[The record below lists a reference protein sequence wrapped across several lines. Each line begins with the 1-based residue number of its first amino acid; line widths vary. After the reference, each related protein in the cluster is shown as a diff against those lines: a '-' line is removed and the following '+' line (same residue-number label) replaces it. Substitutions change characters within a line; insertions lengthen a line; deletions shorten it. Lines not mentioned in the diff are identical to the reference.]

1 MGKIRVYQFAKLLKM
16 TNEEAVEFLRGH
28 GVDVKSNLSTLDESL
43 VDKFRQAAAS
53 PVKGSPAAPKTEGA
67 PKAPRAPAVA
77 APAAKPSKPAAVPRS
92 VPAPKPPPAAKTKPS
107 EEKPAKAA
115 PSHAA
120 RQGSRPTAPAPL
132 GKSAAGTV
140 SRVSS
145 APPRPAS
152 SGVAAPTRQAQ
163 PAATSGAGA
172 PAGTSPPLRPAA
184 ATMPSAPAI
193 SRPAPAVVVPK
204 PPAPPAPPKDVVLT
218 EGVTVKELSEKT
230 EIKSKDLIKKLLD
243 RGILATINQPLE
255 IEVAKQLCREFG
267 YEASIISFEEDAIRE
282 QVTSAPTGNV
292 RARDPVVTIMGHVD
306 HGKTSL
312 LDAVRESKITEQEH
326 GGITQHIGAYHVQV
340 KGRGITFIDT
350 PGHEAFTLMRSRGA
364 RVTDV
369 VVLVV
374 AADDGVMPQT
384 IEAIDHA
391 RAAGVPLVV
400 AINKIDK
407 PGANLDRVKKALAD
421 QNLLVEDWGGDVVSV
436 AISAKQ
442 RLHIDD
448 LLDMILLVAD
458 LNDLKADPD
467 LSATGTILEARLDRN
482 RGAVA
487 TVLVQNGTLHVGD
500 AFIAGAVSGKVRA
513 MLDDRGRKL
522 RQASPSI
529 PAEVLGLQ
537 GVPLA
542 GDRFQVI
549 EDEFK
554 ARQIGTFRQS
564 KLRQEALAKS
574 SRLSLEHLFQQIK
587 EGAIKEL
594 PIVLKADVQG
604 SVEVLAKSLKDL
616 STDQVKLRLIHTGT
630 GAITETDVLLASASN
645 AIVVGFNVRP
655 DRSAAELAEKEKV
668 DVRFHTV
675 IYEVH
680 DEIKNAMVGLLEPK
694 MSEQYLGRAEI
705 RNTFKIPKVGTIA
718 GSYVVDG
725 RMIRGSQVRLLRNNV
740 IVHQGRMTSL
750 KRFKEDV
757 SEVKAG
763 YECGIGLERF
773 NDVKI
778 GDLIEAFKIEKI
790 YQKTL

>member
-1 MGKIRVYQFAKLLKM
+1 
-16 TNEEAVEFLRGH
+16 
-28 GVDVKSNLSTLDESL
+28 
-43 VDKFRQAAAS
+43 
-53 PVKGSPAAPKTEGA
+53 
-67 PKAPRAPAVA
+67 
-77 APAAKPSKPAAVPRS
+77 
-92 VPAPKPPPAAKTKPS
+92 
-107 EEKPAKAA
+107 
-115 PSHAA
+115 
-120 RQGSRPTAPAPL
+120 
-132 GKSAAGTV
+132 
-140 SRVSS
+140 
-145 APPRPAS
+145 
-152 SGVAAPTRQAQ
+152 
-163 PAATSGAGA
+163 
-172 PAGTSPPLRPAA
+172 
-184 ATMPSAPAI
+184 MPSAPAI

-740 IVHQGRMTSL
+740 IVHQGRMSSL

>member
-1 MGKIRVYQFAKLLKM
+1 MGKIRVYQFAKLLSIS
-16 TNEEAVEFLRGH
+16 NDEAVDLLRKH
-28 GVDVKSNLSTLDESL
+28 GVAVKSNLSSVEEAL
-43 VDKFRQAAAS
+43 VDKFRQKPSPATPATGAA
-53 PVKGSPAAPKTEGA
+53 VKGPSGPRVEPSGEKTHT
-67 PKAPRAPAVA
+67 PKAMKASASTPAKKLP
-77 APAAKPSKPAAVPRS
+77 APAAKTSQASPPKAASTPPGKAAPGTATTPAAMPARETTTKPVPTTRPARVAASSSTAQKTAPTSRPAPSAAPSTPAAVPARTS
-92 VPAPKPPPAAKTKPS
+92 PAPISAGVLRPIATLPPP
-107 EEKPAKAA
+107 
-115 PSHAA
+115 
-120 RQGSRPTAPAPL
+120 
-132 GKSAAGTV
+132 V
-140 SRVSS
+140 
-145 APPRPAS
+145 PPRPA
-152 SGVAAPTRQAQ
+152 
-163 PAATSGAGA
+163 
-172 PAGTSPPLRPAA
+172 
-184 ATMPSAPAI
+184 
-193 SRPAPAVVVPK
+193 
-204 PPAPPAPPKDVVLT
+204 PAPPPPPKDVVLT
-218 EGVTVKELSEKT
+218 EGVTVKELGEKT
-230 EIKSKDLIKKLLD
+230 EIKSKDIIKKLLD
-243 RGILATINQPLE
+243 RGILATINQPLD
-255 IEVAKQLCREFG
+255 IEVAKQICRDFG
-267 YEASIISFEEDAIRE
+267 FEARIISFEEDAILEHR
-282 QVTSAPTGNV
+282 TSTPAGN
-292 RARDPVVTIMGHVD
+292 AKHRDPVVTIMGHVD

-312 LDAVRESKITEQEH
+312 LDAIRESKITEQEH

-384 IEAIDHA
+384 VEAIDHA
-391 RAAGVPLVV
+391 RAAGVPIVA

-421 QNLLVEDWGGDVVSV
+421 QSLLVEDWGGDVVSV

-467 LSATGTILEARLDRN
+467 LPATGTILEARLDRN

-487 TVLVQNGTLHVGD
+487 TVLVQKGTLRVGD

-522 RQASPSI
+522 QTAGPSI
-529 PAEVLGLQ
+529 PVEVLGLQ

-549 EDEFK
+549 EDEVK

-564 KLRQEALAKS
+564 KLRQESLAKS

-587 EGAIKEL
+587 EGSIKEL
-594 PIVLKADVQG
+594 PIVVKADVQG
-604 SVEVLAKSLKDL
+604 SVEVLAKSLSDL

-630 GAITETDVLLASASN
+630 GAISESDVLLASASN
-645 AIVVGFNVRP
+645 AIIVGFSVRP
-655 DRSAAELAEKEKV
+655 ERSAADLADKEKV
-668 DVRFHTV
+668 DIRLHTV

-694 MSEQYLGRAEI
+694 VTEQYLGRAEV
-705 RNTFKIPKVGTIA
+705 RNTFKIPKVGTVA
-718 GSYVVDG
+718 GTYVVDG
-725 RMIRGSQVRLLRNNV
+725 KVLRGSQIRLLRNNV
-740 IVHQGRMTSL
+740 IVHQGRMASL
-750 KRFKEDV
+750 RRFKEDV
-757 SEVKAG
+757 AEVKSG
-763 YECGIGLERF
+763 YECGIGIERF
-773 NDVKI
+773 NDVKV
-778 GDLIEAFKIEKI
+778 GDIIEAFRLEKV

>member
-1 MGKIRVYQFAKLLKM
+1 
-16 TNEEAVEFLRGH
+16 
-28 GVDVKSNLSTLDESL
+28 
-43 VDKFRQAAAS
+43 
-53 PVKGSPAAPKTEGA
+53 
-67 PKAPRAPAVA
+67 
-77 APAAKPSKPAAVPRS
+77 
-92 VPAPKPPPAAKTKPS
+92 
-107 EEKPAKAA
+107 
-115 PSHAA
+115 
-120 RQGSRPTAPAPL
+120 
-132 GKSAAGTV
+132 
-140 SRVSS
+140 
-145 APPRPAS
+145 
-152 SGVAAPTRQAQ
+152 
-163 PAATSGAGA
+163 
-172 PAGTSPPLRPAA
+172 
-184 ATMPSAPAI
+184 
-193 SRPAPAVVVPK
+193 
-204 PPAPPAPPKDVVLT
+204 
-218 EGVTVKELSEKT
+218 
-230 EIKSKDLIKKLLD
+230 
-243 RGILATINQPLE
+243 
-255 IEVAKQLCREFG
+255 
-267 YEASIISFEEDAIRE
+267 
-282 QVTSAPTGNV
+282 
-292 RARDPVVTIMGHVD
+292 
-306 HGKTSL
+306 
-312 LDAVRESKITEQEH
+312 
-326 GGITQHIGAYHVQV
+326 
-340 KGRGITFIDT
+340 
-350 PGHEAFTLMRSRGA
+350 
-364 RVTDV
+364 
-369 VVLVV
+369 
-374 AADDGVMPQT
+374 
-384 IEAIDHA
+384 
-391 RAAGVPLVV
+391 
-400 AINKIDK
+400 
-407 PGANLDRVKKALAD
+407 
-421 QNLLVEDWGGDVVSV
+421 
-436 AISAKQ
+436 
-442 RLHIDD
+442 
-448 LLDMILLVAD
+448 
-458 LNDLKADPD
+458 
-467 LSATGTILEARLDRN
+467 
-482 RGAVA
+482 
-487 TVLVQNGTLHVGD
+487 
-500 AFIAGAVSGKVRA
+500 

-740 IVHQGRMTSL
+740 IVHQGRMSSL

>member
-1 MGKIRVYQFAKLLKM
+1 MGKIRVYQLAKQLKVS
-16 TNEEAVEFLRGH
+16 NDEAVDLLRAN
-28 GVDVKSNLSTLDESL
+28 GVDVKSNLSSIDEEW
-43 VDKFRQAAAS
+43 VDRIRQKRGAFKTADSGAKA
-53 PVKGSPAAPKTEGA
+53 PLATKGEPAAPAIPPKSVKPIVPPPVKKAVPKPKVTPPAQEKTHAPVAKVIPKTEKRL
-67 PKAPRAPAVA
+67 PLKTVRDAPAKP
-77 APAAKPSKPAAVPRS
+77 APADVR
-92 VPAPKPPPAAKTKPS
+92 PAP
-107 EEKPAKAA
+107 
-115 PSHAA
+115 
-120 RQGSRPTAPAPL
+120 
-132 GKSAAGTV
+132 
-140 SRVSS
+140 
-145 APPRPAS
+145 APPRPVVKPPEGAPRAS
-152 SGVAAPTRQAQ
+152 ASPLPAPPPVAQAAPL
-163 PAATSGAGA
+163 
-172 PAGTSPPLRPAA
+172 AGTPG
-184 ATMPSAPAI
+184 T
-193 SRPAPAVVVPK
+193 SRPAVVLPPAPR
-204 PPAPPAPPKDVVLT
+204 PAPAPPAPPRDVVLT

-230 EIKSKDLIKKLLD
+230 EIKSKDIIKKLLD
-243 RGILATINQPLE
+243 RGILATINQPLDIE
-255 IEVAKQLCREFG
+255 IAKQICRDFG
-267 YEASIISFEEDAIRE
+267 FEARIISFEEDAILEHR
-282 QVTSAPTGNV
+282 TSTPSLGTKP
-292 RARDPVVTIMGHVD
+292 RDPVVTIMGHVD

-312 LDAVRESKITEQEH
+312 LDAVRESNITEQEH

-391 RAAGVPLVV
+391 RAAGVPIVV

-421 QNLLVEDWGGDVVSV
+421 QNLLIEDWGGEVVSV

-458 LNDLKADPD
+458 LNDLKADPGHP
-467 LSATGTILEARLDRN
+467 ATGTILEARLDRA

-487 TVLVQNGTLHVGD
+487 TVLVQNGTLRVGD

-522 RQASPSI
+522 HSAGPSI
-529 PAEVLGLQ
+529 PVEVLGLQ
-537 GVPLA
+537 AVPLA

-549 EDEFK
+549 EDEVK

-564 KLRQEALAKS
+564 KLRQESLAKS

-587 EGAIKEL
+587 EGSIKEL
-594 PIVLKADVQG
+594 PLVVKADVQG
-604 SVEVLAKSLKDL
+604 SVEVLSKSLNDL
-616 STDQVKLRLIHTGT
+616 ATDQVKVRLIHTGT
-630 GAITETDVLLASASN
+630 GAISETDVLLASASN
-645 AIVVGFNVRP
+645 AVIVGFNVRP

-668 DVRFHTV
+668 DIRLHTV

-680 DEIKNAMVGLLEPK
+680 DEIKSAMVGLLEPK
-694 MSEQYLGRAEI
+694 VSEQYMGRAEV
-705 RNTFKIPKVGTIA
+705 RNTFKIPKVGTVA
-718 GSYVVDG
+718 GTYVVDG
-725 RMIRGSQVRLLRNNV
+725 KMLRGSQIRLLRNNI
-740 IVHQGRMTSL
+740 IVHQGRMASL
-750 KRFKEDV
+750 RRFKEDV
-757 SEVKAG
+757 GEVKSG

-773 NDVKI
+773 NDIKV
-778 GDLIEAFKIEKI
+778 GDIIEAFRLEKV

>member
-1 MGKIRVYQFAKLLKM
+1 MGKIRVYQFAKLLKIS
-16 TNEEAVEFLRGH
+16 NDEAVDLLRKSGLEI
-28 GVDVKSNLSTLDESL
+28 KSNLSSVEEDL
-43 VDKFRQAAAS
+43 VERFRLK
-53 PVKGSPAAPKTEGA
+53 V
-67 PKAPRAPAVA
+67 
-77 APAAKPSKPAAVPRS
+77 APAAKSAAAPAKGAPAAKSEAAAGPAPPGKATKSVPAATVKKLSAVKAKAASVQAPKSATGAQAKVASQSAPATPGKPPLDPVAKLAPSTARIAPSTHAPATSQAQSAPRQAVTPTTSASAGVRPQAAAAVPAVARP
-92 VPAPKPPPAAKTKPS
+92 VVVLPPAP
-107 EEKPAKAA
+107 
-115 PSHAA
+115 
-120 RQGSRPTAPAPL
+120 
-132 GKSAAGTV
+132 V
-140 SRVSS
+140 V
-145 APPRPAS
+145 
-152 SGVAAPTRQAQ
+152 
-163 PAATSGAGA
+163 
-172 PAGTSPPLRPAA
+172 
-184 ATMPSAPAI
+184 
-193 SRPAPAVVVPK
+193 RPAPA
-204 PPAPPAPPKDVVLT
+204 PPPPIRDVVLT

-230 EIKSKDLIKKLLD
+230 EIKSKDIIKKLLD
-243 RGILATINQPLE
+243 RGILATINQPLD
-255 IEVAKQLCREFG
+255 IEAAKQICRDFG
-267 YEASIISFEEDAIRE
+267 FEARIISFEEDAILEHRM
-282 QVTSAPTGNV
+282 TAPSPGLKP
-292 RARDPVVTIMGHVD
+292 RDPVVTIMGHVD

-312 LDAVRESKITEQEH
+312 LDAIRESKITEQEH

-407 PGANLDRVKKALAD
+407 PGANLDRVKKALSD
-421 QNLLVEDWGGDVVSV
+421 QNLLVEDWGGEVVSV

-458 LNDLKADPD
+458 INELKADPN
-467 LSATGTILEARLDRN
+467 LPATGTILEARLDRN

-487 TVLVQNGTLHVGD
+487 TVLVQNGTLRGGD

-522 RQASPSI
+522 LSAGPSI
-529 PAEVLGLQ
+529 PVEVLGLQ
-537 GVPLA
+537 AVPLA

-549 EDEFK
+549 EDEVK

-564 KLRQEALAKS
+564 KLRQDSLAKS

-587 EGAIKEL
+587 EGSIKEL
-594 PIVLKADVQG
+594 PIVVKADVQG
-604 SVEVLAKSLKDL
+604 SVEVLAKSLNDL
-616 STDQVKLRLIHTGT
+616 ATDQVKVRLIHTGT
-630 GAITETDVLLASASN
+630 GAISETDVLLASASN
-645 AIVVGFNVRP
+645 AVVIGFNVRP

-668 DVRFHTV
+668 DIRLHTV
-675 IYEVH
+675 IYEIH

-694 MSEQYLGRAEI
+694 ISEQYLGRAEV

-718 GSYVVDG
+718 GTYVVDG
-725 RMIRGSQVRLLRNNV
+725 KMLRGSQIRLLRNNV
-740 IVHQGRMTSL
+740 IVHQGRMASL
-750 KRFKEDV
+750 RRFKEDV
-757 SEVKAG
+757 GEVKSG

-773 NDVKI
+773 NDVKV
-778 GDLIEAFKIEKI
+778 GDIIEAFKLEKV

>member
-1 MGKIRVYQFAKLLKM
+1 MAKIRVYQFAKLLKI
-16 TNEEAVEFLRGH
+16 TNDEAVDLLRKN
-28 GVDVKSNLSTLDESL
+28 GVDVKSNLSSVEEDIVE
-43 VDKFRQAAAS
+43 KFRGKAVRAEEAS
-53 PVKGSPAAPKTEGA
+53 AGGG
-67 PKAPRAPAVA
+67 KA
-77 APAAKPSKPAAVPRS
+77 
-92 VPAPKPPPAAKTKPS
+92 APKPPAPVKTQ
-107 EEKPAKAA
+107 
-115 PSHAA
+115 A
-120 RQGSRPTAPAPL
+120 RPTIKRPTAPKAKAAEPL
-132 GKSAAGTV
+132 VRKPASTAGP
-140 SRVSS
+140 RVAGPA
-145 APPRPAS
+145 APP
-152 SGVAAPTRQAQ
+152 AAPRVTRE
-163 PAATSGAGA
+163 PPA
-172 PAGTSPPLRPAA
+172 PAGHARPPVSGARPTPARGQTTP
-184 ATMPSAPAI
+184 ATTGGPSAPA
-193 SRPAPAVVVPK
+193 PAPPSTRPRVVPQEA
-204 PPAPPAPPKDVVLT
+204 PQTVPAQGSAVQVPTPAAALRPVPAPPAPPKDVILT
-218 EGVTVKELSEKT
+218 EGVTIKELSEKT
-230 EIKSKDLIKKLLD
+230 DIKSKDIIKKLLD
-243 RGILATINQPLE
+243 RGILATINQPLDV
-255 IEVAKQLCREFG
+255 EVAKQVCREFG
-267 YEASIISFEEDAIRE
+267 YEARIISFEDDAIRE
-282 QVTSAPTGNV
+282 HQTAAVSGGTKP
-292 RARDPVVTIMGHVD
+292 RDPVVTIMGHVD

-384 IEAIDHA
+384 VEAIDHA
-391 RAAGVPLVV
+391 RAAGVPIVV

-421 QNLLVEDWGGDVVSV
+421 QDLLVEDWGGQVVSV

-442 RLHIDD
+442 RLHIED

-458 LNDLKADPD
+458 LNDLKADPE
-467 LSATGTILEARLDRN
+467 LPATGTILEARLDRN
-482 RGAVA
+482 RGSVA
-487 TVLVQNGTLHVGD
+487 TVLVQNGTLRVGD

-513 MLDDRGRKL
+513 MLDDRGRK
-522 RQASPSI
+522 QHSAGPSI
-529 PAEVLGLQ
+529 PVEVLGLQ

-549 EDEFK
+549 EDEVK

-564 KLRQEALAKS
+564 KLRQESLAKS

-604 SVEVLAKSLKDL
+604 SVEVLAKSLDDL
-616 STDQVKLRLIHTGT
+616 STEQVKVRLIHTGT

-655 DRSAAELAEKEKV
+655 DRSAADLSDKEKV
-668 DVRFHTV
+668 DIRLHTV

-680 DEIKNAMVGLLEPK
+680 DEIKSAMVGLLEPK
-694 MSEQYLGRAEI
+694 MTEQYLGRAEI
-705 RNTFKIPKVGTIA
+705 RNTFKIPKVGTVA
-718 GSYVVDG
+718 GTYVVDG
-725 RMIRGSQVRLLRNNV
+725 KMLRGSQVRLLRNNV
-740 IVHQGRMTSL
+740 IVHQGRMASL

-757 SEVKAG
+757 GEVKSG
-763 YECGIGLERF
+763 YECGIGLEKF
-773 NDVKI
+773 NDVKV
-778 GDLIEAFKIEKI
+778 GDIIEAFKIEKV

>member
-1 MGKIRVYQFAKLLKM
+1 
-16 TNEEAVEFLRGH
+16 
-28 GVDVKSNLSTLDESL
+28 
-43 VDKFRQAAAS
+43 
-53 PVKGSPAAPKTEGA
+53 
-67 PKAPRAPAVA
+67 
-77 APAAKPSKPAAVPRS
+77 
-92 VPAPKPPPAAKTKPS
+92 
-107 EEKPAKAA
+107 
-115 PSHAA
+115 
-120 RQGSRPTAPAPL
+120 
-132 GKSAAGTV
+132 
-140 SRVSS
+140 
-145 APPRPAS
+145 
-152 SGVAAPTRQAQ
+152 
-163 PAATSGAGA
+163 
-172 PAGTSPPLRPAA
+172 
-184 ATMPSAPAI
+184 
-193 SRPAPAVVVPK
+193 
-204 PPAPPAPPKDVVLT
+204 
-218 EGVTVKELSEKT
+218 
-230 EIKSKDLIKKLLD
+230 
-243 RGILATINQPLE
+243 
-255 IEVAKQLCREFG
+255 
-267 YEASIISFEEDAIRE
+267 
-282 QVTSAPTGNV
+282 
-292 RARDPVVTIMGHVD
+292 
-306 HGKTSL
+306 
-312 LDAVRESKITEQEH
+312 
-326 GGITQHIGAYHVQV
+326 V

-391 RAAGVPLVV
+391 KAAGVPLVV

-421 QNLLVEDWGGDVVSV
+421 QNLLVEDWGGDIVSV

-458 LNDLKADPD
+458 LNDLKADPE
-467 LSATGTILEARLDRN
+467 LPATGTILEARLDRN

-487 TVLVQNGTLHVGD
+487 TVLVQNGTLHVGS

-522 RQASPSI
+522 RQAGPSI

-549 EDEFK
+549 EDEIK
-554 ARQIGTFRQS
+554 ARQIGTFRQL
-564 KLRQEALAKS
+564 KLRQETLAKS

-616 STDQVKLRLIHTGT
+616 STEQVKLRLIHTGT

-645 AIVVGFNVRP
+645 AIIVGFNVRP

-668 DVRFHTV
+668 DIRFHTV

-718 GSYVVDG
+718 GTYVVDG
-725 RMIRGSQVRLLRNNV
+725 RMIRGSQIRLLRNNV
-740 IVHQGRMTSL
+740 IVHQGRMSSL

-757 SEVKAG
+757 GEVKAG
-763 YECGIGLERF
+763 YECGIGLERY